1 MHIVSATIGHTES
14 NHIDFFSNSCVLW
27 PQWSSEMVIKHSYLE
42 KVSDSDHYLGS
53 KCYQACVKN
62 ALFLA
67 NEVSFTFLNDI

>member
-42 KVSDSDHYLGS
+42 NVSDSDHYLSPIVIKPVS
-53 KCYQACVKN
+53 KMHYFLQMRFLL
-62 ALFLA
+62 LF
-67 NEVSFTFLNDI
+67 